1 MHITQN
7 IPATG
12 GVGPTGAVTVSHGP
26 GSYTASIQVVIL
38 AGTPTYDIEISNDGA
53 TWAKLGT
60 ALTANYMNSLT
71 ALGPPVFVRLNVTTD
86 TGSASIKAIIHE
98 VV

>member
-12 GVGPTGAVTVSHGP
+12 GVGPTGALTISHGP
-26 GSYTASIQVVIL
+26 GSYAASIQVAIL
-38 AGTPTYDIEISNDGA
+38 AGTPTYDIEVSNDGA
-53 TWAKLGT
+53 AWAKLAT
-60 ALTANYMNSLT
+60 ALTTNYMGSLT
-71 ALGPPVFVRLNVTTD
+71 TLGPPVYVRLNVTLD
-86 TGSASIKAIIHE
+86 TGSASIKAVVHE